1 MRKIDIPIVAAGP
14 GSQPPEAD
22 GSELDIMAMP
32 NEMSTFSMPNLPE
45 PEVIA
50 ERTEAKMTLEK
61 VLKSMASY
69 RLDSPSPVFDLGDL
83 DSDNREIVD
92 QVLGEGEVSVVLK
105 SDENVHIQESAM
117 AGIWRAQTL
126 NADNQLLQD
135 SLEIAAIPSVIYT
148 ETFDG
153 MPDQLA
159 MPDQLPPG
167 VLNAPPLFAEIN
179 DKISQYRPDSMPH
192 VINLTLL
199 PQTEED
205 LQFLQTCLGEGRVT
219 ILSRGYGNCRISS
232 TGTKNVWWVQY
243 FNSQDTIIL
252 NTIEI
257 TSVPEVACA
266 SHEDINDSQQRLR
279 EILEVYA

>member
-14 GSQPPEAD
+14 GSQPPEED

-45 PEVIA
+45 PEEIA

-61 VLKSMASY
+61 VLASMASY
-69 RLDSPSPVFDLGDL
+69 RLDSPSQVFDLGDL
-83 DSDNREIVD
+83 DSNNREIVD
-92 QVLGEGEVSVVLK
+92 QVLGEGEVSVVIK
-105 SDENVHIQESAM
+105 SDEYVHIQESAM
-117 AGIWRAQTL
+117 AGIWRVQTL

-135 SLEIAAIPSVIYT
+135 SLEIAAIPSVVYT
-148 ETFDG
+148 ETFDE
-153 MPDQLA
+153 MPDQLVL
-159 MPDQLPPG
+159 PDQLPQG

-179 DKISQYRPDSMPH
+179 DKISQYRPDSMSH

-205 LQFLQTCLGEGRVT
+205 LQFLQTCLGGGRVT

-232 TGTKNVWWVQY
+232 TATKNVWWVQY

-257 TSVPEVACA
+257 TRVPEVACA
-266 SHEDINDSQQRLR
+266 SQEDINDSKQRLG